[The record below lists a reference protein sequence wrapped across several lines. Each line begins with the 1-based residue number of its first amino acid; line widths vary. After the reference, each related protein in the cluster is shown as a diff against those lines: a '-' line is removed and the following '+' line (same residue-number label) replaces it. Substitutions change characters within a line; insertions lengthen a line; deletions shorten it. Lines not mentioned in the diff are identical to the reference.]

1 TETRVGA
8 AKLQERGL
16 IKYLGVIAQKGL
28 RIHSRA
34 FSSSTELPLTH
45 EFRGRGRK
53 KGVTLS
59 ETAPIRD
66 NMRLQTI
73 LLFGF
78 SKHRL
83 LLGLLLV
90 TIPTLAQVPTGAAS
104 FVKTDTTTAGTWRS
118 AYGADGNNVIGDLA
132 SAPAYVTVT
141 PAGNS
146 SYVWASVTVT

>member
-16 IKYLGVIAQKGL
+16 IKYLGVIAQKCL
-28 RIHSRA
+28 RINSRA

-53 KGVTLS
+53 KGITLS
-59 ETAPIRD
+59 ETAPIRN
-66 NMRLQTI
+66 NMRLHTI

-104 FVKTDTTTAGTWRS
+104 FVRTDTTTAGTWRS
-118 AYGADGNNVIGDLA
+118 AYGADGFNVIGDSA
-132 SAPAYVTVT
+132 SVPAYVTVT